1 MGTFKIRKILMES
14 NETIFPRENFVFTR
28 YTSNKVTLEGFYS
41 FKSVDFRKIV
51 KKINSTFEPLEGI
64 KQFINDWNKSYS
76 KTMRKA
82 LLDPDN
88 QEFLKELF
96 TSEEEG
102 NLLDM
107 IFNVSQTS
115 NITSENNQFN
125 VTETRERL
133 SVYFEGNF
141 R

>member
-1 MGTFKIRKILMES
+1 M
-14 NETIFPRENFVFTR
+14 
-28 YTSNKVTLEGFYS
+28 KV
-41 FKSVDFRKIV
+41 
-51 KKINSTFEPLEGI
+51 NATFEPLEGL
-64 KQFINDWNKSYS
+64 KAFLYDWNKSYS

-88 QEFLKELF
+88 QQFLKELF

-107 IFNVSQTS
+107 LFNASQANQNVTDENPF
-115 NITSENNQFN
+115 NI
-125 VTETRERL
+125 TETREQF

-141 R
+141 RFK

>member
-1 MGTFKIRKILMES
+1 M
-14 NETIFPRENFVFTR
+14 
-28 YTSNKVTLEGFYS
+28 
-41 FKSVDFRKIV
+41 

-107 IFNVSQTS
+107 IFNVSQTN

-133 SVYFEGNF
+133 SVYFGGNF